1 MDLNINNITFIIVCF
16 KSKKVIHNCIKSLP
30 INCKK
35 IIIENSKDLK
45 LKETLEG
52 NYDNIEVL
60 INENLGM
67 GASNNI
73 GIKKSKTQFAF
84 ILNPDTVFRQDTFTN
99 LVRTASKI
107 EDFDILSPIHSKK
120 DYPNYSTKKKSN
132 NFQTNILEVDSVDGF
147 SMLINKNNFKDQNY
161 FDESFFLFLENDDLC
176 LRTKKRNGNI
186 YIIEDALIDHLGGSS
201 SYQDMEKDIEYLR
214 NWHWMW
220 SKFYYN
226 KKHYSYLKAFFK
238 VSINFVSAIIKS
250 LFYIFILN
258 FHKSKIYQM
267 RFLGLF
273 NSLCGKKSFYRLKD

>member
-45 LKETLEG
+45 LKEILEG